1 MSEAKREVWVLET
14 ALTQRPQK
22 AALTPRGVRPWL
34 PSQRVTRYVPAESTQ
49 PAERAGEWVS
59 VEELAVITAQLENV
73 LDSSKEGS
81 WMARALD
88 AERELAAATA
98 RAEAAEA
105 KLAQLLA
112 RRFPVLDGGMTVPWQ
127 MLVPHEPQAMR
138 NHSGQT
144 LEDLAQRCGLDWVE
158 LACVLNGK
166 PFTHCPTEHAKE
178 FVLKRVA
185 EYEAAQWVREQG
197 KGGT

>member
-1 MSEAKREVWVLET
+1 MAEICPHRWMHGVMTCPKCGNNDRGDSNVD
-14 ALTQRPQK
+14 ALRH
-22 AALTPRGVRPWL
+22 
-34 PSQRVTRYVPAESTQ
+34 E
-49 PAERAGEWVS
+49 
-59 VEELAVITAQLENV
+59 
-73 LDSSKEGS
+73 
-81 WMARALD
+81 LD
-88 AERELAAATA
+88 AWRVLGFALCGPPITCDQDMRDGIDGQLRQLRSQLYAATG